1 MEKLTKTEEKVM
13 QIMWRIK
20 EGVVH
25 DIIDQL
31 PDPKPPYNTI
41 SSLVRLL
48 ETKGYID
55 HKAFGR
61 TYVYFPKVTK
71 TEYRKSTFNSFIK
84 DYFEGKV
91 ENVVSF
97 MVNEKKISKDD
108 LEELMQFIEDKNNEN
123 KTENA
128 E

>member
-1 MEKLTKTEEKVM
+1 MEKLTRTEEKVM
-13 QIMWRIK
+13 QIMWQIK